1 MRIKRSNKLAAG
13 NAGWTPQLT
22 TGSHRPGVPEPERSA
37 TSTRMSKLSTFILM
51 FCSLLIAGC
60 DKSVPPVIE
69 PVANAQKLTDG
80 TYEVQ
85 LRYSITSSGGPC
97 LSKDFFK
104 TWTSYSTNWLYVK
117 SLEGVQSADQLVVTI
132 EAGKKE
138 WPYAITNMQGT
149 VSFANGTMTVR
160 LEGPNYKDGV
170 HMDGYVAYG
179 LNGTY
184 QIAR

>member
-1 MRIKRSNKLAAG
+1 M
-13 NAGWTPQLT
+13 
-22 TGSHRPGVPEPERSA
+22 
-37 TSTRMSKLSTFILM
+37 
-51 FCSLLIAGC
+51 
-60 DKSVPPVIE
+60 PPVIE
-69 PVANAQKLTDG
+69 SVANAQKLADG

-85 LRYSITSSGGPC
+85 LRYSVTSSGGPC

-104 TWTSYSTNWLYVK
+104 TWTNYSTNWLYVK
-117 SLEGVQSADQLVVTI
+117 SLEGVQSADQIVATI
-132 EAGKKE
+132 EAGKRE

-149 VSFANGTMTVR
+149 VSFTNAAMTVQ

-170 HMDGYVAYG
+170 RMDGYVAYG

>member
-1 MRIKRSNKLAAG
+1 MAHMIKS
-13 NAGWTPQLT
+13 
-22 TGSHRPGVPEPERSA
+22 
-37 TSTRMSKLSTFILM
+37 STFFALVSCLFI
-51 FCSLLIAGC
+51 SGC
-60 DKSVPPVIE
+60 GQPTSVPPVIE
-69 PVANAQKLTDG
+69 GVAPSQKLTDG
-80 TYEVQ
+80 TYEIQ
-85 LRYSITSSGGPC
+85 LRYSVTSSGGPC

-117 SLEGVQSADQLVVTI
+117 SLDGVQGAEQIVVTI
-132 EAGKKE
+132 EQGKRE

-149 VSFANGTMTVR
+149 VSFANDTMTVQ
-160 LEGPNYKDGV
+160 LQGPNYKDGV

>member
-1 MRIKRSNKLAAG
+1 MTLPNKPDAA
-13 NAGWTPQLT
+13 NPAMASRLQAGRHQ
-22 TGSHRPGVPEPERSA
+22 RGVADPERSA
-37 TSTRMSKLSTFILM
+37 TSARMSKLSTLILM

-85 LRYSITSSGGPC
+85 LRYSVTSSGGPC

-138 WPYAITNMQGT
+138 WPYTITNMQGT
-149 VSFANGTMTVR
+149 VSFANGTMSVQ